1 MQIAEQKENLCKTIV
16 SLDKAASFLF
26 PAYTYA
32 NACRAM
38 MEIDMPKSDSGIGRI
53 RSHDIGSNRHR
64 QEVWKNEDI
73 CGCEYRWQLGRRNCR
88 RNFEAAI
95 GTLTGPLR
103 L

>member
-32 NACRAM
+32 NACRTM
-38 MEIDMPKSDSGIGRI
+38 MEIDMPESDSGIGRI
-53 RSHDIGSNRHR
+53 WSHDIGSNRHR

-73 CGCEYRWQLGRRNCR
+73 CGCEYRWQLWR

-95 GTLTGPLR
+95 GALTGPLR